1 MQQLQQRLQLRR
13 SLTAVAHNPHLLRAG
28 HLSMKLKPNGHGERL
43 LQHPITSQQAR
54 PKIVAKH
61 STRLPFYAALK
72 RCNAE
77 LDAVLEN
84 GTRKAVA
91 AVEAEVSAAL
101 RAHGKGWLAAALCEE
116 LCCLCNSAFTR
127 LHERVRR
134 SAIKGEEQPFR
145 ELLFQAGALA
155 DLRLHLDRVS
165 TDPLMLKALRG
176 GRER

>member
-1 MQQLQQRLQLRR
+1 
-13 SLTAVAHNPHLLRAG
+13 
-28 HLSMKLKPNGHGERL
+28 MKLKPNGHGERL
-43 LQHPITSQQAR
+43 LQHPITSHKAR

-61 STRLPFYAALK
+61 TTRLPFYAALK

-77 LDAVLEN
+77 LDADAVLEN

-101 RAHGKGWLAAALCEE
+101 RAHGKDWLSAALCEE

-134 SAIKGEEQPFR
+134 SAIESEEQPIR

-155 DLRLHLDRVS
+155 DLRLHLDRLS
-165 TDPLMLKALRG
+165 TDPFMLKALRG
-176 GRER
+176 GRERLV